1 MEEKKEELLRNYI
14 VNGEALTDNGWEYN
28 INRCGFVKGKRF
40 IGDEEIMEERK
51 EYTCQV
57 CGDVGDDRRNIYVSC
72 LYGLE
77 EVSDKF
83 TRTEDNQY
91 KLCVCKGCRAV
102 FMGMLGDFI
111 ECGGCK
117 GVEGLDSDGIFAIN
131 VSKLKD
137 NK

>member
-1 MEEKKEELLRNYI
+1 MENREELLRNYI
-14 VNGEALTDNGWEYN
+14 VNGEALTDKGWEYN
-28 INRCGFVKGKRF
+28 INRYGFVKGKRF

-91 KLCVCKGCRAV
+91 KIRVCKGCRIV
-102 FMGMLGDFI
+102 FIGMLRNF
-111 ECGGCK
+111 
-117 GVEGLDSDGIFAIN
+117 VEGLDSDGTFAIN
-131 VSKLKD
+131 L
-137 NK
+137 N

>member
-1 MEEKKEELLRNYI
+1 MENREELLRNYI
-14 VNGEALTDNGWEYN
+14 VNGEALTDKGWEYN
-28 INRCGFVKGKRF
+28 INRYGFVKGKRF

-91 KLCVCKGCRAV
+91 KIRVCKGCRIV
-102 FMGMLGDFI
+102 FIGMLRNFVEGK
-111 ECGGCK
+111 GCK
-117 GVEGLDSDGIFAIN
+117 GVEGLDSDRTFAIN
-131 VSKLKD
+131 LNYLIKK
-137 NK
+137 